1 MDQADKP
8 LHELT
13 EDPRYIGRSVERPSA
28 RKLVQGQGTYIDDIE
43 LPRMAHVVYWRS
55 PVAHCRITRIDAQA
69 SRGMPGVILV
79 ADGHDLAKICKPW
92 VAVLGHLAGM
102 KSAPQYPLALDR
114 ACWQGEPVVAI
125 VAETREQA
133 ESLVATEAAA
143 RRRVR
148 LLADDGDPRDFAR
161 RLYDDLRRADAD
173 GIETVVALLPADE
186 GIGSAIR
193 DRLRK
198 AAAGSVIRR

>member
-1 MDQADKP
+1 MNTSTLNEMNHIVHAGPEVEERPTTHPADPTDKP
-8 LHELT
+8 LHDLT
-13 EDPRYIGRSVERPSA
+13 EDPRYIGKSVERPSA

-55 PVAHCRITRIDAQA
+55 PVAHCRIKRIDAA
-69 SRGMPGVILV
+69 AARGMPGVILV

-102 KSAPQYPLALDR
+102 KSAPQYPLAVDR

-133 ESLVATEAAA
+133 E
-143 RRRVR
+143 
-148 LLADDGDPRDFAR
+148 
-161 RLYDDLRRADAD
+161 DALQ
-173 GIETVVALLPADE
+173 VLQV
-186 GIGSAIR
+186 
-193 DRLRK
+193 
-198 AAAGSVIRR
+198 